1 MFRRFSV
8 VQDVTVLTMGIS
20 SVIQIGD
27 TNTIETRTRAI
38 AVQDEKGEFI
48 VKDPPFSSYI
58 IFRDTDITIPLRV
71 KEARMHVINACPFIH
86 VDSIFQ
92 RNMLNS
98 SCLHIGSLDYGFA
111 NSRIVQIRKYAESS
125 PSEKDS
131 I

>member
-8 VQDVTVLTMGIS
+8 VQDITVLTMGFS
-20 SVIQIGD
+20 SVVQIGD
-27 TNTIETRTRAI
+27 TNTLEVKARAI

-58 IFRDTDITIPLRV
+58 IFRDTEITIPLRV
-71 KEARMHVINACPFIH
+71 KETRMHVINACPFIH
-86 VDSIFQ
+86 VGSIFQ
-92 RNMLNS
+92 RSMLTS
-98 SCLHIGSLDYGFA
+98 ACLHIGSLDYGFA
-111 NSRIVQIRKYAESS
+111 NSRILQIRKYAESS